1 MVRYSR
7 MYGMCGTNRVSM
19 LHGAVPGGCVEQPST
34 VSYSELLLC
43 VCTSLRV
50 GLVGQAVGLWATEQV
65 LGKFLILRGPRGASE
80 GRLFLFQ
87 EGLEWLPYSV
97 VSVESS
103 EQASGGGGIFGPRQ
117 SSQGQVQEVQV
128 TRVHRRRRAPLQGQG
143 RRSSLHNSCL
153 PAVCISSPSADSSR
167 Q

>member
-1 MVRYSR
+1 M
-7 MYGMCGTNRVSM
+7 
-19 LHGAVPGGCVEQPST
+19 EQPST

-117 SSQGQVQEVQV
+117 SSSWRLLWSAVSQVQVKVKFKKFKLQEYIGGGGLRYKGKEESCCCITAVYQLCV
-128 TRVHRRRRAPLQGQG
+128 SAVHQLTP
-143 RRSSLHNSCL
+143 
-153 PAVCISSPSADSSR
+153 ADSDPLLT
-167 Q
+167 